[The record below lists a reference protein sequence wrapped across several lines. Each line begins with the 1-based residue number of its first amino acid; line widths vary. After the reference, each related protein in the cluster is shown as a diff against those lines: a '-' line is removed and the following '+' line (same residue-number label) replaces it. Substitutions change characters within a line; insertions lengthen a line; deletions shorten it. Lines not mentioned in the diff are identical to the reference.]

1 MSAPSPSPRPG
12 PDADP
17 DLPLVTATGASHLM
31 THAYLLIYP
40 AILVLLRDEFGLSL
54 QALGAIANLH
64 YLASGAGALPA
75 GWIADRIGA
84 ARALRLCM
92 WGSAA
97 ALMLIALAPGPALL
111 SAALTALGA
120 FCSLHH
126 PAGLALLSLRARRMG
141 RALVLHGMI
150 GNLGIALAPFAAAAL
165 AEGIGWRAAC
175 AVLALPGVWV
185 GGLFGRL
192 KAAGRGGDEPD
203 PGAAPGAQ
211 AAAAP
216 RDIRWRPLLFLYLF
230 VTFNGLVYNGATT
243 FLPARLAELT
253 QGGVVRAGAITSLAL
268 LVGMIGQYLGG
279 ILWRR
284 LPSVTLLA
292 ALMAC
297 ATPCLAAVGSAWPV
311 AAAAGAAG
319 FAFFHLAAQPV
330 SNGAL
335 ARWVPARR
343 RSFGYGIY
351 FTLSFGIGSFAAGAA
366 GIVAERRGLAA
377 VFPCLAAASAAAA
390 AITAGMVERASP
402 QRQATP

>member
-1 MSAPSPSPRPG
+1 MSAPLPNPHPG
-12 PDADP
+12 PAGDP
-17 DLPLVTATGASHLM
+17 DRPLVTATGASHLM
-31 THAYLLIYP
+31 THAYLLVYP
-40 AILVLLRDEFGLSL
+40 AILILLREEFGLSL
-54 QALGAIANLH
+54 QALGAIANLQ

-97 ALMLIALAPGPALL
+97 ALVLIALAPGPALL
-111 SAALTALGA
+111 SGALTALGA

-150 GNLGIALAPFAAAAL
+150 GNLGIALTPFAAAAL
-165 AEGIGWRAAC
+165 AEGIGWRATC
-175 AVLALPGVWV
+175 VVLALPGVWV
-185 GGLFGRL
+185 GWLFSRL
-192 KAAGRGGDEPD
+192 KLAEGPRREAD
-203 PGAAPGAQ
+203 PAPAAQ
-211 AAAAP
+211 AQAGAV
-216 RDIRWRPLLFLYLF
+216 DEIRWRPLLFLYLF
-230 VTFNGLVYNGATT
+230 VTLSGLVYSGTTT
-243 FLPARLAELT
+243 FLPARLAELADG
-253 QGGVVRAGAITSLAL
+253 GGVVRAGAITSLAL
-268 LVGMIGQYLGG
+268 LVGMIGQYVGG

-284 LPSVTLLA
+284 LPPVALLA
-292 ALMAC
+292 GLVAC
-297 ATPCLAAVGSAWPV
+297 ASPCLAAVGSASLA

-343 RSFGYGIY
+343 RSLGYGIY

-366 GIVAERRGLAA
+366 GLIAQRRGLAA

-390 AITAGMVERASP
+390 AVTAGMVERPSP